1 MCIWIGGFFKE
12 AFDSKHI
19 RENYHV
25 TVLSDNCSDYWGK
38 KINDIPVVSPEK
50 LKYIEN
56 LVVIILIGNPLPI
69 EKQLDEMGISWVT
82 YTDLTIDDELEDI
95 DVTYIKMDIEGAEL
109 NAIMGAKNTIIKN
122 KSKLA
127 VCVYHKTSDFWKIPA
142 YIKTLNEDY
151 SLYLRHHC
159 NFNSWG
165 TVLYAK

>member
-1 MCIWIGGFFKE
+1 MNEPRI
-12 AFDSKHI
+12 
-19 RENYHV
+19 
-25 TVLSDNCSDYWGK
+25 TVLNKGVWNESKQIEYSMGDGINEPLEGISIMKAQKYNKK
-38 KINDIPVVSPEK
+38 KIA
-50 LKYIEN
+50 Y
-56 LVVIILIGNPLPI
+56 
-69 EKQLDEMGISWVT
+69 VT
-82 YTDLTIDDELEDI
+82 CIDDELEDI

-109 NAIMGAKNTIIKN
+109 NAIMGTKNTIIKN
-122 KSKLA
+122 KPKLA